1 MLLLRGWIIVAAL
14 AVPGLSLHPE
24 VFALSRQASN
34 DSQKPIS
41 HASQSLNGN
50 SQPLQ
55 CFQVAQPVLGP
66 TGPVYQAD
74 NEPGFDAVRSK
85 DSCVVQLMS
94 HSFGFS
100 YGKPFVGHYTPP
112 PACEFDRV
120 IMNFTVSSSGRQFD
134 RLALMF
140 LNDTEV
146 WRTSTAEPKPTP
158 GIVWTY
164 WKDMT
169 EFLALWRSPQ
179 TIIFELGN
187 LVDETYTGSFN
198 CTLTATFF
206 KSQVTRQHQGG
217 TPADMIIPISAK
229 NGASGKGSAWSL
241 PSEQAVSTIYFPQ
254 HANRAV
260 FSLSANGQM
269 AEEFWW
275 SNVLQSDVDTFNDTA
290 SSMPGL
296 SPFREVQLYIDD
308 QLAGV
313 QWPFPVVFTGGVSPA
328 LHRPIV
334 GLEAFDLR
342 EHEIDVSAWLPVLC
356 DGQSHTF
363 QIRVVGIDDDTAP
376 ASLSDKIDAYWV
388 VTGKIFVWLDEPGSV
403 TTGAAP
409 KVDVPEPLLLIS
421 HQRQQDGHGVN
432 ELLDYSLRVRRAV
445 SVTGEVRTQKGTY
458 QAWWHQELTYSNL
471 GHVSSFGTNQI
482 NRMTISGADEASGPR
497 QYAKEY
503 SYPLYANTSFSI
515 GSDKSLTIEA
525 ELEQGLRLKT
535 WGHAIFASGLEAFG
549 AVSQDGNQPLGC
561 KLETLRTGKA
571 GFHQSGDRR
580 RSSGSGWTRQDF
592 YFGGIDSGSKDDV
605 ALYVRNVMAINDTVV
620 SDREVS
626 SRQGDSSGERTIL
639 RNDGKPA
646 TPSNSRQNAG
656 QFAPPKGKHTLWGSW
671 GESGH
676 VVGLDEW

>member
-1 MLLLRGWIIVAAL
+1 
-14 AVPGLSLHPE
+14 
-24 VFALSRQASN
+24 
-34 DSQKPIS
+34 
-41 HASQSLNGN
+41 
-50 SQPLQ
+50 
-55 CFQVAQPVLGP
+55 
-66 TGPVYQAD
+66 
-74 NEPGFDAVRSK
+74 
-85 DSCVVQLMS
+85 
-94 HSFGFS
+94 
-100 YGKPFVGHYTPP
+100 
-112 PACEFDRV
+112 
-120 IMNFTVSSSGRQFD
+120 MNFTVSSSGRQFD

-140 LNDTEV
+140 FNDTEV

-169 EFLALWRSPQ
+169 EFLALWKSPQ

-187 LVDETYTGSFN
+187 LVDEMYTGSFN

-206 KSQVTRQHQGG
+206 KSQVIRQHQGG

-229 NGASGKGSAWSL
+229 N
-241 PSEQAVSTIYFPQ
+241 
-254 HANRAV
+254 
-260 FSLSANGQM
+260 
-269 AEEFWW
+269 
-275 SNVLQSDVDTFNDTA
+275 
-290 SSMPGL
+290 
-296 SPFREVQLYIDD
+296 
-308 QLAGV
+308 
-313 QWPFPVVFTGGVSPA
+313 
-328 LHRPIV
+328 
-334 GLEAFDLR
+334 
-342 EHEIDVSAWLPVLC
+342 
-356 DGQSHTF
+356 
-363 QIRVVGIDDDTAP
+363 AP

-409 KVDVPEPLLLIS
+409 KVDAPEPLLSIS
-421 HQRQQDGHGVN
+421 HQRRQDGHGVN
-432 ELLDYSLRVRRAV
+432 EFLDYSLRVRRAV
-445 SVTGEVRTQKGTY
+445 SVSGEVCTQKGAY
-458 QAWWHQELTYSNL
+458 QAWWHQELRYSNL

-497 QYAKEY
+497 QYATEY

-535 WGHAIFASGLEAFG
+535 WGHAIFASGLEVFG
-549 AVSQDGNQPLGC
+549 AVSQDGNQLLGC
-561 KLETLRTGKA
+561 KLETLRTGRA

-605 ALYVRNVMAINDTVV
+605 ALYVRNVTAINDTVV

-639 RNDGKPA
+639 RDYGKPT